1 MLKTAFLVT
10 AVALAFSA
18 CTVNVNSPGN
28 TGALSPMPSANP
40 TTSPTTAPSTA
51 PSGNSSA
58 SPEPEIPMAGLI
70 EYFNFSE
77 APPTDTEQATGVTQT
92 PDRLGNANQA
102 WHFNGGDSFF
112 RVDRDLNGEALPQV
126 TLSAWVRSTNPDN
139 PGHIISHDNANTSR
153 ILGFLSTPDAE
164 GWGAAT
170 GPNTGNTTLVPV
182 KENTWQHLTVS
193 YDNMANEVTFYVDG
207 QLIQKDTE
215 LAPRGGYEYF
225 YVGASP
231 FSGKFFEGDID
242 EVRVYNR
249 VLSAEEVQR
258 LYSVSKTQ

>member
-1 MLKTAFLVT
+1 MLKTTFLVT
-10 AVALAFSA
+10 TVALTFSA

-28 TGALSPMPSANP
+28 TSVPSPIPSTNP
-40 TTSPTTAPSTA
+40 TTSPTTASSTA
-51 PSGNSSA
+51 PSGNPSA

-70 EYFNFSE
+70 EYFSFSE

-92 PDRLGNANQA
+92 TDRLGNPDQA

-112 RVDRDLNGEALPQV
+112 RIDRDFNGEALPQV
-126 TLSAWVRSTNPDN
+126 TLSAWVRSTHP
-139 PGHIISHDNANTSR
+139 
-153 ILGFLSTPDAE
+153 E
-164 GWGAAT
+164 
-170 GPNTGNTTLVPV
+170 NTGNTTLVPV